1 MKTISTI
8 LTLSALL
15 ASAGFVQAA
24 PQAPKATEARDEPLP
39 NARLTSEVMYKVLA
53 AELAFQRGD
62 AFAAYATMLSVA
74 RGTGDPRLARRA
86 VEFAAAGSLMSEAL
100 KAARVWRELA
110 PRSEEAAQATLG
122 LLIAAGRLDEAKQIM
137 ARQLAAATPAT
148 LPVVIAGVQRQLSR
162 VQDRQRGLALMREL
176 IEPYRSSVDAQLTL
190 AQIAMVAGDRATA
203 LREARAA
210 LEKHPASELAAL
222 TLAQI
227 IGDKAE
233 ASAVLADFLKQNPRS
248 REVRLAYSRMLFE
261 QNRLDEAREEFE
273 TLLEQHPQDQ
283 TALYAIGL
291 LSAQAGKLDDA
302 ERYLAAYVKSLGGQ
316 PDRERD
322 STQALMVLAQIAEQR
337 GDIPAALKWLEM
349 VDSSAQGSYLGATMK
364 RAQLT
369 AQSGQLDAARNLL
382 QRADVGSED
391 ERIKLIVSE
400 AQLLRDAGRLPEA
413 MALLEEALAHHED
426 NVDLLYEH
434 AMLAEKAGQFDLME
448 RQLRKMMEVAPENQ
462 HAYNALGYSLADR
475 NQRLPEAYDL
485 IKKAAALAPED
496 PYILDSLG
504 WVEFRL
510 GRYEQAEATLRR
522 AYGMKA
528 DPEIAAHLGEVL
540 WVLGREEEARSLWR
554 NANAKDPR
562 NSTLQG
568 TLQRLQ
574 VKL

>member
-15 ASAGFVQAA
+15 ASAGLAQAA
-24 PQAPKATEARDEPLP
+24 PPAPQSADTSGEALP

-53 AELAFQRGD
+53 AELAFQRGE

-74 RGTGDPRLARRA
+74 RSTSDPRLARRA
-86 VEFAAAGSLMSEAL
+86 VEFAAAGSLMDEAL
-100 KAARVWRELA
+100 KAARVWRDLA
-110 PRSEEAAQATLG
+110 PRSEEAAQALLG
-122 LLIAAGRLDEAKQIM
+122 LQVATGRLDDAKQVL

-148 LPVVIAGVQRQLSR
+148 LPTVIANMQRQLSR
-162 VQDRQRGLALMREL
+162 MQDRQRSLAMMREL
-176 IEPYRSSVDAQLTL
+176 LEPYRESVDAQLTL
-190 AQIAMVAGDRATA
+190 AQIAMLGGDRNGA
-203 LREARAA
+203 LREAREA
-210 LEKHPASELAAL
+210 LARHPSSELAAL
-222 TLAQI
+222 TLTQI
-227 IGDKAE
+227 VGDKAE
-233 ASAVLADFLKQNPRS
+233 ASAVLSDFLKKNPRA
-248 REVRLAYSRMLFE
+248 REVRLAYSRLLFE
-261 QNRLDEAREEFE
+261 QNQLADAKKEFE
-273 TLLEQHPQDQ
+273 TLLSLYPEDQ

-291 LSAQAGKLDDA
+291 LSAQSNEMDDA
-302 ERYLAAYVKSLGGQ
+302 ENYLAAYIRSLDGR
-316 PDRERD
+316 PDSERD

-337 GDIPAALKWLEM
+337 GDLPAALKWLEL

-369 AQSGQLDAARNLL
+369 AQSGQLEAARTLL

-391 ERIKLIVSE
+391 ERIKLIASE
-400 AQLLRDAGRLPEA
+400 SQLLRDAGRVPEA
-413 MALLEEALAHHED
+413 MKLLEEALENHPD
-426 NVDLLYEH
+426 SVDLLYEH

-448 RQLRKMMEVAPENQ
+448 RQLRRMIEVAPDNQ

-475 NQRLPEAYDL
+475 NLRLQEAYDL
-485 IKKAAALAPED
+485 IKKAASLAPDD
-496 PYILDSLG
+496 PYIMDSLG

-510 GRYEQAEATLRR
+510 GRYEQAESTLRR
-522 AYGMKA
+522 AYDIKA

-540 WVLGREEEARSLWR
+540 WVLGREDEARSLWR

-562 NSTLQG
+562 NATLQG

>member
-15 ASAGFVQAA
+15 ASAGYAQAA
-24 PQAPKATEARDEPLP
+24 PQAPNPASVTSEALP
-39 NARLTSEVMYKVLA
+39 NAQLTNEVMYKVLA

-86 VEFAAAGSLMSEAL
+86 VEFAAAGSLMTEAL
-100 KAARVWRELA
+100 KAARLWSDLA
-110 PRSEEAAQATLG
+110 PRSEEAAQALVG
-122 LLIAAGRLDEAKQIM
+122 LQVAGGRLDEAKQAL
-137 ARQLAAATPAT
+137 ARQLSTASPAV
-148 LPVVIAGVQRQLSR
+148 LPAVIANVQRQLAR
-162 VQDRQRGLALMREL
+162 VQDRQRGMALMREL
-176 IEPYRSSVDAQLTL
+176 LEPYRDLVDAQLTL
-190 AQIAMVAGDRATA
+190 AQIAMVSGDRTTA
-203 LREARAA
+203 LREARGA

-227 IGDKAE
+227 VGDKDE
-233 ASAVLADFLKQNPRS
+233 SAKVLADFLKKNPRA
-248 REVRLAYSRMLFE
+248 REARLAYSRMLFE
-261 QNRLDEAREEFE
+261 QNRLADAKREFE
-273 TLLEQHPQDQ
+273 TLLQQYPQDQ

-291 LSAQAGKLDDA
+291 LSAQANELADA
-302 ERYLAAYVKSLGGQ
+302 ERYLAAYIKTLNGV

-349 VDSSAQGSYLGATMK
+349 VDGSAQGSYIGAVMK

-369 AQSGQLDAARNLL
+369 AQGGQLDAARALL
-382 QRADVGSED
+382 QRADVASDD

-400 AQLLRDAGRLPEA
+400 AQLLRDAGRVREA
-413 MALLEEALAHHED
+413 MQLIGEALESHAD
-426 NVDLLYEH
+426 SVDLLYEH
-434 AMLAEKAGQFDLME
+434 AMLAEKEKQFDLME
-448 RQLRKMMEVAPENQ
+448 SQLRKMMKLAPDNQ
-462 HAYNALGYSLADR
+462 HSYNALGYSLAER
-475 NQRLPEAYDL
+475 NLRLPEAYDL
-485 IKKAAALAPED
+485 IKKAMSLAPED
-496 PYILDSLG
+496 PYIMDSLG

-510 GRYEQAEATLRR
+510 GRYEQAETTLRR
-522 AYGMKA
+522 AYGLKP

-540 WVLGREEEARSLWR
+540 WVLGREEEARTLWR

-562 NSTLQG
+562 NATLQG